1 MRASVRVQGGWWL
14 RAPCRIRAM
23 AAGDILGDEV
33 VHLAL
38 VASLAQ
44 RLRDSGLV
52 DLREHGLQ
60 LALFSRLLRTLIS
73 STF

>member
-1 MRASVRVQGGWWL
+1 
-14 RAPCRIRAM
+14 M